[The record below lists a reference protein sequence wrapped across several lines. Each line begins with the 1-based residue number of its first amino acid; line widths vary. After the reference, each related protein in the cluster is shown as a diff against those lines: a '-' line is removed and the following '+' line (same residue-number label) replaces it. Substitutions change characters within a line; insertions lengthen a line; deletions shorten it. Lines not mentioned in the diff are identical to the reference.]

1 MSRKLFEGKRKKDA
15 LHLLRDQLD
24 SNDPDERKNAAKKV
38 VNLMRA
44 GENVGELFASM
55 LRCVKTDDLELKR
68 LVYNYIVTYS
78 QEQSEESIMVVNTFV
93 LDSQDANPLV
103 RALAI
108 RTMGRIRIETVAEAM
123 IIPLKQCLQD
133 KDPFVRKT
141 AALAVVKVYD
151 TIPEAVENAELFK
164 LLINLMYDEN
174 PMVVSNTTAAIL
186 EINQKRSSPIFTFDG
201 SCVPQIVAAIPA
213 STEWCQTILLDALG
227 NYEPDS
233 PEKAAEMIDRLMPFL
248 KSANP
253 SVVIGA
259 FKCIFL
265 FMDFDDRRPQDLFG
279 QILPPF
285 ITLVNSA
292 EPEIQYVVLRT
303 LSLFVQKYPK
313 ALSKEVRVFFCKY
326 NDPSYIKMEKLDI
339 IISTCLPSNVN
350 PVLDEL
356 AEYCNS
362 VDVHFVKKT
371 VRVIGQLALKI
382 PPTARRCVDI
392 LVKLVE
398 GKATYAVE
406 AAIVVV
412 ADLLRRF
419 PGEFESIIG
428 QVCKNIEKLSDPAAK
443 VALVWILGEYNGLI
457 EHVDVLLDPFL
468 DTFHDEVPDVQIQ
481 IVTAFVKVYLQ
492 SPETSK
498 DQLQFL
504 LSEATKESV
513 LPDVRNRAMIYWR
526 LLSLDPAAAKSVV
539 NFSKDKLSS
548 STVEYEDEV
557 LLELIRNMGC
567 ASGILHVLPSKF
579 ASVKVHDNEDEDEGE
594 RNWHDV
600 KLRNP
605 SSPVSITADWS
616 SQKYYLQITN
626 LSNAPLTQLA
636 LAVNGNGV
644 GLSFP
649 TFLGFPDTL
658 GPSSTCAVDV
668 EYTLKQEDVKG
679 TNTTIDFALRTSA
692 GIVYFTDFVD
702 FLAVVKPKFRMWRA
716 DFLRA
721 WQEIQDKVQFQVM
734 GMPTDNDVLASRGIF
749 VVGDRGGEI
758 CAAFELPGGRVYMA
772 DVEYGSNQMRLTVKG
787 EPFLFPFIQENA
799 RNAFCFD

>member
-15 LHLLRDQLD
+15 MQLLRDELD
-24 SNDPDERKNAAKKV
+24 SNDPDDRKKAAKKV

-93 LDSQDANPLV
+93 QDSQDGNPLV

-108 RTMGRIRIETVAEAM
+108 RTMGRIQIETVAEAM

-133 KDPFVRKT
+133 RDPFVRKT

-186 EINQKRSSPIFTFDG
+186 EINQKRSTPIFTFDG
-201 SCVPQIVAAIPA
+201 SCVPQIVNAIPA
-213 STEWCQTILLDALG
+213 STEWCQTILLDALST
-227 NYEPDS
+227 YEPDS

-279 QILPPF
+279 NILPPF
-285 ITLVNSA
+285 VTLVSSA

-326 NDPSYIKMEKLDI
+326 NDPSYIKMQKLDI
-339 IISTCLPSNVN
+339 IVGNCHGSNVN
-350 PVLDEL
+350 LVLDEL
-356 AEYCNS
+356 GEYCNS
-362 VDVHFVKKT
+362 VDVNFVKKT
-371 VRVIGQLALKI
+371 VKCIGQLALKL
-382 PPTARRCVDI
+382 PSSARRCVDI

-398 GKATYAVE
+398 GKANYAVE

-428 QVCKNIEKLSDPAAK
+428 KVCTNLDKLNDPASKA
-443 VALVWILGEYNGLI
+443 ALVWILGEYNGLI

-481 IVTAFVKVYLQ
+481 IVTAIVKVYLENPSQ
-492 SPETSK
+492 TQ
-498 DQLQFL
+498 DQLQFM

-526 LLSLDPAAAKSVV
+526 LLSLDSGAAKTII
-539 NFSKDKLSS
+539 NFSKDS
-548 STVEYEDEV
+548 VAAAGAEYNDDV
-557 LLELIRNMGC
+557 LMELIRNMGC
-567 ASGILHVLPSKF
+567 ASGVLHVLPSKF
-579 ASVKVHDNEDEDEGE
+579 VRVTQHTEEEEMAE

-600 KLRNP
+600 KMKT
-605 SSPVSITADWS
+605 SVSAVAITADWS
-616 SQKYYLQITN
+616 ASKYHLQVINT
-626 LSNAPLTQLA
+626 SSVPLTQLA
-636 LAVNGNGV
+636 LAVNGNSV

-649 TFLGFPDTL
+649 TFLGFPEAL
-658 GPSSTCAVDV
+658 APSASCVVDV
-668 EYTLKQEDVKG
+668 EYVLKKEEAKG
-679 TNTTIDFALRTSA
+679 GSNMNIDFALRTSA
-692 GIVYFTDFVD
+692 GIVYFTDYLD
-702 FLAVVKPKFRMWRA
+702 FRAVIKPKFRMWRA
-716 DFLRA
+716 DFLRT
-721 WQEIQDKVQFQVM
+721 WQETTDQVQFQVM
-734 GMPTDNDVLASRGIF
+734 GMPTDNDVLASRGIC
-749 VVGDRGGEI
+749 VVGDRNGEI
-758 CAAFELPGGRVYMA
+758 CAAFELPGGRIYIA
-772 DVEYGSNQMRLTVKG
+772 DLEFGSNQMRLTVKG

-799 RNAFCFD
+799 RYAFCFD